1 MAYPYNNNRKLL
13 EQLYSNMV
21 SNNQIRQF
29 PNTTSNTSFPSPRL
43 NTSFNGN
50 ANISNLVPQLP
61 AVIPELDSTFTDGW
75 NMTST
80 DVPFYNPKYTT
91 KKPTGTWGATV
102 QNTAPKMASAGTNY
116 LSGGTGAKKGLFG
129 GFGASNVGNK
139 LGGFS
144 NALGNFSLQGVTDYA
159 KGVNQSYQAA
169 TGNPLWSKS
178 GGIDKLGGLANLAGI
193 LMQGGQA
200 VSGLYDN
207 DRQADNLDDLMS
219 DIESSA
225 YANPLAS
232 SYLNADQRR
241 TLRDIQKDR
250 FDDPSISDA
259 LGGAM
264 KGIPKALLSAVGGYL
279 TGGVPGAAIQGI
291 GTLVNSGIQ
300 GYGSAI
306 QDRDAELQALYEAL
320 SNAEQ
325 DYNSMRRPAN
335 LRGAGLSSRAY
346 NSLY

>member
-1 MAYPYNNNRKLL
+1 MAR
-13 EQLYSNMV
+13 
-21 SNNQIRQF
+21 
-29 PNTTSNTSFPSPRL
+29 
-43 NTSFNGN
+43 
-50 ANISNLVPQLP
+50 
-61 AVIPELDSTFTDGW
+61 
-75 NMTST
+75 
-80 DVPFYNPKYTT
+80 
-91 KKPTGTWGATV
+91 KPTYSGYRVKSGRLKNPYYDPNYVPLTGGTYANTV
-102 QNTAPKMASAGTNY
+102 ANPVPGFVM
-116 LSGGTGAKKGLFG
+116 GGTGVNIPTTNATGSVPTTATASIKPGIGGLFSNLT
-129 GFGASNVGNK
+129 ASNVGGK

-144 NALGNFSLQGVTDYA
+144 NKLGNFSLQGITDYA

-169 TGNPLWSKS
+169 TGNPLWSKA
-178 GGIDKLGGLANLAGI
+178 GGIDKLGSLANMAGL

-207 DRQADNLDDLMS
+207 DQQSGNLDDLIS
-219 DIESSA
+219 DIQASA
-225 YANPLAS
+225 YANPLAD
-232 SYLNADQRR
+232 SYLTADQRR
-241 TLRDIQKDR
+241 TLRDIKKDR

-264 KGIPKALLSAVGGYL
+264 KGVPKALLSAVGGYL

-291 GTLVNSGIQ
+291 GSLVNSGIQ